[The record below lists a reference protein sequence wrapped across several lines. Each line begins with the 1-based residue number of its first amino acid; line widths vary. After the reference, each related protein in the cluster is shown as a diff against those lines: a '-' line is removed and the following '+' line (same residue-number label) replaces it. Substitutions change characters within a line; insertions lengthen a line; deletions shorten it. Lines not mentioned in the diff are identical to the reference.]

1 MCNYTAKYTYNNHG
15 DTTLEYNDNGIELT
29 FTGDMNCRDVL
40 VYNGDACMEELM
52 LELYTEISMYLEGRY
67 AGATPKSY
75 YGEYDL
81 TALCA
86 FEGILSRELSLD

>member
-52 LELYTEISMYLEGRY
+52 LELYTKGVTPGRLRNPTMASM
-67 AGATPKSY
+67 
-75 YGEYDL
+75 
-81 TALCA
+81 
-86 FEGILSRELSLD
+86 I